1 MQLNSIRVK
10 LFFVSICCLVLSLSV
25 GCEKTDSDKTPVVSA
40 PPATT
45 FPMPPI
51 SGKSLSEMG
60 WQLADG
66 QRNNF
71 AQYNGSVLVLDFY
84 ATWCMPCRESV
95 PHLIELQRRYENDVR
110 VVGLNVGGVDDLTH
124 VSEFAKELS
133 ITYPLG
139 LPDNDLV
146 SLLITGPDQIPQT
159 FIFDRAGK
167 LEKRLVGFDK
177 NTVTEL
183 TATVEKILTTHTD

>member
-1 MQLNSIRVK
+1 MGW
-10 LFFVSICCLVLSLSV
+10 SLQDGKRS
-25 GCEKTDSDKTPVVSA
+25 
-40 PPATT
+40 T
-45 FPMPPI
+45 FGEY
-51 SGKSLSEMG
+51 SGKILI
-60 WQLADG
+60 
-66 QRNNF
+66 
-71 AQYNGSVLVLDFY
+71 LDFY

-159 FIFDRAGK
+159 FIFDREGK

-177 NTVTEL
+177 DTVTEL